1 MNSISNLQPAA
12 SSRAF
17 KAWRP
22 HCARALERVARCM
35 RREAEAIY
43 YCFVLHFS
51 SRNTVL
57 NIRTAPAELVPSLC
71 TCSVPFPSIVST
83 AACQG
88 WARGWGCCCQ
98 LAAGSTCTF
107 CTPLQSLPFARAGSS
122 RTSKNG
128 TKHLE
133 SDAPTLEWRSCS
145 LRSSWLGPSPCF

>member
-57 NIRTAPAELVPSLC
+57 KIRTAPGQGRGGAVFGGEIKGLNRYNFRGGYEGFGADYLFEP
-71 TCSVPFPSIVST
+71 
-83 AACQG
+83 AAYEC
-88 WARGWGCCCQ
+88 
-98 LAAGSTCTF
+98 
-107 CTPLQSLPFARAGSS
+107 
-122 RTSKNG
+122 
-128 TKHLE
+128 
-133 SDAPTLEWRSCS
+133 DADDVDRVQFF
-145 LRSSWLGPSPCF
+145 WLIMIRPDWWWHWFQDAYVEEIRKVECRDVW